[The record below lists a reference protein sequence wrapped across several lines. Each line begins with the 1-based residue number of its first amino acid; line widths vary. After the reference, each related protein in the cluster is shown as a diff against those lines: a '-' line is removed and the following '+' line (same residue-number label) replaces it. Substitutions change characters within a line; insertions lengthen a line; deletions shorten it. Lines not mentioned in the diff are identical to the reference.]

1 MNVLVTGGLG
11 FIGLNFVLYYHSLY
25 KEDKITVVDKMT
37 YACNDF
43 AVKKHSDKF
52 FFIKGDISDEVF
64 VDKLFEIGQ
73 FDIVVN
79 FAAESHV
86 DNSIK
91 SSHTF
96 YISNV
101 LGVQVLLDACRKYG
115 IKRFHQ
121 VSTDEVYGDVEINDD
136 FKFNEKSILNPSN
149 PYSASKA
156 ASDLMVLAYYR
167 TYNIPV
173 SISRCTNN
181 YGLYQHFEKFIPTI
195 IINANNKS
203 SIPVYGD
210 GKNIRNWIHVEDH
223 CKAIDVILHQG
234 KIGEIYNIGS
244 EEYISNIDLVKYILI
259 KMGLNDNYIK
269 YVTDR
274 PGHDRKYSIDYTK
287 IQSELEW
294 SPVKNIKN
302 EINTLI
308 SYYANKE
315 NFLD

>member
-1 MNVLVTGGLG
+1 
-11 FIGLNFVLYYHSLY
+11 
-25 KEDKITVVDKMT
+25 MT